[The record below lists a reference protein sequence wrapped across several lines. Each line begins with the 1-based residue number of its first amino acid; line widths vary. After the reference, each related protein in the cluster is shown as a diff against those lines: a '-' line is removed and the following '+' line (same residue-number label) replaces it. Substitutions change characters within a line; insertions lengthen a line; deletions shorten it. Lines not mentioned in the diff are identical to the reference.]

1 MTPLGAA
8 LRKKFKT
15 PDEAMQ
21 TLGLDAAL
29 LNASAG
35 ALDGDTA
42 SGDNLMANRAT
53 RRAAASQARGTSRL
67 AEDKKAHDE
76 EVENKK
82 EACDESEE
90 EEKKKEEAE
99 DEEESDEEKRKE
111 DENRAAE
118 DEEED
123 KDEEEKKKD
132 EHMTKSAMDAAI
144 AKTVNARVT
153 AEIDRAVSVATKKL
167 QENFRAVRDAEIEVA
182 PYVGKLAMSFDSAEN
197 VRRAA
202 LDVLGVDHDGV
213 HPSALSAILKAQPLP
228 GQVAQQHKSTAQ
240 RRRKAAEE
248 FSAMFP
254 DLPPNRVL

>member
-1 MTPLGAA
+1 
-8 LRKKFKT
+8 
-15 PDEAMQ
+15 
-21 TLGLDAAL
+21 
-29 LNASAG
+29 
-35 ALDGDTA
+35 
-42 SGDNLMANRAT
+42 MANRAT

-76 EVENKK
+76 DVENKK

-99 DEEESDEEKRKE
+99 DEEESDEEKRKK
-111 DENRAAE
+111 DEQRGAE

-123 KDEEEKKKD
+123 KDKDEKKKD
-132 EHMTKSAMDAAI
+132 EPTMTKSAMDAAI

-202 LDVLGVDHDGV
+202 LDVLGIDHDGV